1 MFIYLFVIIIIII
14 MIIMLLLIVFS
25 QGRMFRRR
33 RSSAREDDCNTETKQ
48 ACLSKAPMYS
58 QQREVFT
65 RGDHV
70 VDRQKQWASVGAWF
84 LGPKAENGEVFRD
97 LLTKAIDSHI
107 GFRHRYITTTSSI

>member
-1 MFIYLFVIIIIII
+1 

-48 ACLSKAPMYS
+48 ARLSKAPMYS

-65 RGDHV
+65 RGDHA